1 MKRLDAIAQRSQFE
15 EILQQA
21 LALPTDQ
28 RAMLVDHLLHSLNA
42 LTNNEIDHAWAEEIE
57 RRVREI
63 DEGKVELIPGEE
75 VMKKLRSKF

>member
-1 MKRLDAIAQRSQFE
+1 MKRLDAIPGRSQFE

-21 LALPTDQ
+21 LALPADQ

-42 LTNNEIDHAWAEEIE
+42 LTHDEIDQAWAEEIE

-63 DEGKVELIPGEE
+63 DEGKVELIPG
-75 VMKKLRSKF
+75 VRSSRLTGTE